1 MVKVGIVVVTYN
13 RLELLKEVIQSLREQ
28 TFKNRQII
36 VINNGSTD
44 NTSEYLS
51 EQSDIITI
59 TQDNLGGAGGFHTGL
74 KYVAENGF
82 NYCWLMDDDVICRP
96 DALAELIHA
105 FQSRPEIGYV
115 CSKVVGIDRCP
126 MNTPAVDDRP
136 TSNGYADYCDMIGEQ
151 MIKVK
156 QSTFVSVLVST
167 STIMKV
173 GLPYKEFFIWGDD
186 TEYTSRISALYPC
199 YMACRSVVLHKRSLQ
214 RNLDFMQEQDEKRLR
229 NYFYYFRNNLFI
241 LRKRQGEKSFR
252 NDCRSKQRLAI
263 RRYLRGDKV
272 HASILWKAVRAART
286 FRPQILFPSVR

>member
-1 MVKVGIVVVTYN
+1 MDKVGIVVVTHN
-13 RLELLKEVIQSLREQ
+13 RLELLKEVIQALREQ
-28 TFKNRQII
+28 TFQNRQII

-44 NTSEYLS
+44 STSEYLS

-82 NYCWLMDDDVICRP
+82 NYCWLMDDDVICQS

-105 FQSRPEIGYV
+105 FQSKSGIGFV
-115 CSKVVGIDRCP
+115 CSKVVGVDGCP
-126 MNTPAVDDRP
+126 MNTPTVDDRP
-136 TSNGYADYCDMIGEQ
+136 TSNGYADYCDMVGEQ

-156 QSTFVSVLVST
+156 LSTFVSVLVST
-167 STIMKV
+167 ATIMEV

-186 TEYTSRISALYPC
+186 TEYTSRISALHPC

-214 RNLDFMQEQDEKRLR
+214 RNLDFMEEQDEKRLR

-241 LRKRQGEKSFR
+241 LRERNGEKSFR
-252 NDCRSKQRLAI
+252 SACRTKQSLAI
-263 RRYLRGDKV
+263 RRYLRGDRV

-286 FRPQILFPSVR
+286 FRPKILFPSMI